1 MAYSHVTLSVMAK
14 ALIMGRSIVSAAKE
28 AQAKVAPWSAAAAA
42 NSSTDLA
49 CRTDADGE
57 RSTVGAARKSA
68 MRAGDL
74 RWEARY
80 HAFMHILCTRPV
92 KTGACLFRFHKY
104 YKGTCMMRLE
114 RSAKVGACSVRL

>member
-1 MAYSHVTLSVMAK
+1 MAK

-49 CRTDADGE
+49 CRTDGV

-68 MRAGDL
+68 MRGIYDG
-74 RWEARY
+74 REARY
-80 HAFMHILCTRPV
+80 HAFMHILCNRPV
-92 KTGACLFRFHKY
+92 KTGDCLFMFHKY
-104 YKGTCMMRLE
+104 YKGTCMMRLQ
-114 RSAKVGACSVRL
+114 R